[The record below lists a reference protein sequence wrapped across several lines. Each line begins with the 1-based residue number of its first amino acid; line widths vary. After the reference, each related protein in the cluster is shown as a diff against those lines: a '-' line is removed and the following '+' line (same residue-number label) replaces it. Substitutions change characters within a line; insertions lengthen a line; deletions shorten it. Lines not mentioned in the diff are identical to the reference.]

1 MPEEGPQ
8 EKHTIDAIT
17 LAATAARLAEEKKA
31 EGIEVIQVRDQLKV
45 ADYFVV
51 CGALNRTHARA
62 IQNELHVRLKA
73 MGEIH
78 KPVEGVD
85 VSWWIVL
92 DYDDV
97 VVHVL
102 QPEAREFYDL
112 EQLYGECPRIDWES
126 IEVSA

>member
-1 MPEEGPQ
+1 MSEEGPQ

-51 CGALNRTHARA
+51 CGALNRAHARA

-73 MGEIH
+73 MGETH
-78 KPVEGVD
+78 KPVEGMD